1 MPSKF
6 ALKQKLLNK
15 MPVTIK
21 KDNTVEDKKNNITKN
36 NVKIDN
42 DEDNPILKLP
52 IKPLKYKL

>member
-15 MPVTIK
+15 VNPIMTKEVI
-21 KDNTVEDKKNNITKN
+21 EDKKNNITKN

>member
-21 KDNTVEDKKNNITKN
+21 KDNTVEEKKINTKNISKNNE
-36 NVKIDN
+36 
-42 DEDNPILKLP
+42 EDLNPVLKLP